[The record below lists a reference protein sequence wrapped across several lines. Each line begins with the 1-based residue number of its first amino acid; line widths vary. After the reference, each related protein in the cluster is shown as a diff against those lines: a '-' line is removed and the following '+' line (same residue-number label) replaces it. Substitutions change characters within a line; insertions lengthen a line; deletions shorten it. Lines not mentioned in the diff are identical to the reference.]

1 MSEPDKIKL
10 ERLSIWHGER
20 HAVRALD
27 LAIPAGSI
35 YALIGPAGSGKTSVL
50 RTINLLSI
58 DVDRATVTGKVL
70 LDGHDLLRANLD
82 KAALRRR
89 VALVFATPQPLP
101 GSVYH
106 NLTFG
111 PRLAGVKGRR
121 DLDSLVESSLRSA
134 ELWDEV
140 KDRLEGSA
148 SALSGGQQQR
158 LCIARALALSPEV
171 ILLDEPCSGLDPI
184 STFKIEAMMRSLKA
198 RLTWVLVTNNTKQAA
213 RVSDRAAFM
222 LSGELIEDAAT
233 DRLFTAPLDRRTADY
248 VEGRFG

>member
-1 MSEPDKIKL
+1 MSGSDKIRL
-10 ERLSIWHGER
+10 ERLSIRHGE
-20 HAVRALD
+20 HDAVRSLD
-27 LAIPAGSI
+27 LSIPAGSI

-70 LDGHDLLRANLD
+70 LDGHDLLHASLD

-111 PRLAGVKGRR
+111 PRLAGIKSRN
-121 DLDSLVESSLRSA
+121 DLDALVESSLRSA
-134 ELWDEV
+134 ELWEEV
-140 KDRLEGSA
+140 KDRLQGSA
-148 SALSGGQQQR
+148 FALSGGQQQR

-184 STFKIEAMMRSLKA
+184 STFKIEEMMRSLKP
-198 RLTWVLVTNNTKQAA
+198 RLTWLLVTNNTKQAA

-222 LSGELIEDAAT
+222 LSGELVEDAAT
-233 DRLFTAPLDRRTADY
+233 DRLFTAPVDRRTAAY

>member
-1 MSEPDKIKL
+1 MNGPPKIRL
-10 ERLSIWHGER
+10 ERLSIRHGER
-20 HAVRALD
+20 EAVRSLD
-27 LAIPAGSI
+27 LGIPAGSI

-70 LDGHDLLRANLD
+70 LDGHDLLHANLD

-111 PRLAGVKGRR
+111 PRLAGIKSRS
-121 DLDSLVESSLRSA
+121 DLDTLVESSLRSA
-134 ELWDEV
+134 ELWNEV
-140 KDRLEGSA
+140 KDRLQRSA
-148 SALSGGQQQR
+148 FALSGGQQQR

-184 STFKIEAMMRSLKA
+184 STFKIEEMMRSLKP
-198 RLTWVLVTNNTKQAA
+198 RLTWLLVTNNTKQAA

-222 LSGELIEDAAT
+222 LSGELVEDAAT
-233 DRLFTAPLDRRTADY
+233 DRLFTAPVDRRTADY